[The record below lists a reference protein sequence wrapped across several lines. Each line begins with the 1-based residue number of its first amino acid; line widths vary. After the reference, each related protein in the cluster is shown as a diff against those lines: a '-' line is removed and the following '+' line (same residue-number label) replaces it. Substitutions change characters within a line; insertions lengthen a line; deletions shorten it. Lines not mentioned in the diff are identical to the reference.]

1 MVECYLFDTYTVI
14 QVIEW
19 MGLHARWAHKLSGD
33 NDMTVSTEVDHN
45 EYTGNGVTTTFPYTF
60 RIFQKSDLVVQVV
73 DLDENLTV
81 LALDTDYTVT
91 GAGGYTGGNV
101 ILSTALTN
109 GYQISIS
116 RELPVTQ
123 ETDLRNQ
130 GKFFAEVH
138 EDALDKL
145 TMLIQQVSSWFGLA
159 LRKPSFVANYY
170 DALNNYIRNLRDP
183 DRPQDA
189 ATKNYVDNV
198 ANSNLSRT
206 LRVPEPINE
215 LPGIEQRKN
224 MMPAFDSEGRA
235 IVVLP
240 PSGSASDVMLLL
252 AHKDGYSYI
261 GELQS
266 VAGFY
271 GLVKQDGAR
280 VKLRSWYNVWSET
293 DDGMPTG
300 GGDFIYRANVP
311 KSNHDGGV
319 IISPSVPWD
328 GLQSSVAGYL
338 SGSGE
343 TDPTGIGCW
352 VRDYNESINLRWF
365 GAHGDGVTDDTA
377 SISAWRDYVVSLPDK
392 RKAYAPA
399 GIYSYTSGPNWAVK
413 GVHVFGDGK
422 NNTVFKCTTAQR
434 AFNIDGS
441 EYGIAVVYDVV
452 LEDFCIEGHA
462 NCLHLIY
469 VENVSHMTLRN
480 INTREANS
488 SSGAAFT
495 GLFTVASVL
504 ENFTCSINEQP
515 MTNKPYYGIV
525 LGVSPSRNLRSTCN
539 VITNPIIEGVVA
551 TGIRLISADFTTVIG
566 GTSEANGLYGIT
578 TGNVCRCNTFK
589 GMGFEANGTA
599 DILDAG
605 VNTYVENC
613 YTGTSIVFIATS
625 RRPLVNGGLHERI
638 EMQAGCS
645 SAVIDGITINYFN
658 TGSGGIVD
666 NGTGTA
672 FRNVFDYDLNAYIHP
687 KKARSPIT
695 VSASPFTYTNSSGG
709 FEYVLIVGGNVTQ
722 VLFKR
727 DTDQSNTGVT
737 SGLTLL
743 APGDQLVISYSTLP
757 VVSRIPM
764 GENFT

>member
-1 MVECYLFDTYTVI
+1 
-14 QVIEW
+14 
-19 MGLHARWAHKLSGD
+19 
-33 NDMTVSTEVDHN
+33 MTVSTEVDHN
-45 EYTGNGVTTTFPYTF
+45 DYAGNGVTTSFPYTF
-60 RIFQKSDLVVQVV
+60 RIFKKSDLVVQVV
-73 DLDENLTV
+73 DLNENITELI
-81 LALDTDYTVT
+81 LDTDYTVT

-101 ILSTALTN
+101 VLSAPLAN

-138 EDALDKL
+138 EDAFDKL
-145 TMLIQQVSSWFGLA
+145 TMLIQQAISRLRLS

-170 DALNNYIRNLRDP
+170 DAMNNYIRNLRDP
-183 DRPQDA
+183 SRPQDA
-189 ATKNYVDNV
+189 ATKNYVDSL
-198 ANSNLSRT
+198 ANSNLNRT

-224 MMPAFDSEGRA
+224 MMPAFDGEGRA
-235 IVVLP
+235 IVVTP

-252 AHKDGYSYI
+252 ADKDGYSYI

-280 VKLRSWYNVWSET
+280 VKLRAWH
-293 DDGMPTG
+293 DGWAATAEGKPVG
-300 GGDFIYRANVP
+300 GGEFIYRANIP
-311 KSNHDGGV
+311 KAQHNGGV
-319 IISPSVPWD
+319 FISPSVPWD
-328 GLQSSVAGYL
+328 GLQSSLAGYL
-338 SGSGE
+338 AGVGE
-343 TDPTGIGCW
+343 TDPSGNGCW
-352 VRDYNESINLRWF
+352 VRDYQGKVNLTWF
-365 GAHGDGVTDDTA
+365 GTRGDGTTDDAA
-377 SISAWRDYVVSLPDK
+377 SITAFRNYLVSLPKK
-392 RKAYAPA
+392 RKGYIPA
-399 GIYSYTSGPNWAVK
+399 GVYSYSAGPNWAVK
-413 GVHVFGDGK
+413 GIHLSGDGK
-422 NNTVFKCTTAQR
+422 NNTVLKCKTAQK
-434 AFNIDGS
+434 AFRIDAS
-441 EYGIAVVYDVV
+441 EYGVAVAYDIV
-452 LEDFCIEGHA
+452 LENLCVEGHA
-462 NCLHLIY
+462 ACLHLIY
-469 VENVSHMTLRN
+469 VENTSHLTLRN
-480 INTREANS
+480 VNTREANPI
-488 SSGAAFT
+488 SGAAFT

-504 ENFTCSINEQP
+504 ENFTCSINNQP
-515 MTNKPYYGIV
+515 MVNKPYYGIV

-539 VITNPIIEGVVA
+539 LITNPIIEGVNG

-613 YTGTSIVFIATS
+613 YTGTSIVFTATS

-672 FRNVFDYDLNAYIHP
+672 FRNVFDYDLNSYIHP
-687 KKARSPIT
+687 KKARTPIN